1 MMPSP
6 TPVLTLSIVSHG
18 QASLIRPLL
27 DDLARLNLVNIEV
40 IITINIPEDEAS
52 FKQLPFPSRLLRNTK
67 PKGFGANHNEAF
79 AHSHGSYFVIVNPD
93 IRLPTF
99 DMDRLLEVMNDPA
112 VGAVAPVVLNGTGE
126 VEDSV
131 RRFPTIPMLLRRS
144 LLKQRVP
151 DYQWRQEPIQVD
163 WTAGMF
169 VVFRREAFASVNGFD
184 QLRFFMY
191 FEDVD
196 ICLRLKKNGWLIT
209 LQPAVSVIHHAQ
221 RASHRSFKHLRWHL
235 SSALRYF
242 TGL

>member
-1 MMPSP
+1 MPSP
-6 TPVLTLSIVSHG
+6 TPILTLSIVSHG

-27 DDLARLNLVNIEV
+27 DDLARLNLANIEV
-40 IITINIPEDEAS
+40 IITINIPEDETS
-52 FKQLPFPSRLLRNTK
+52 FEQLPFPSRLLRNTK
-67 PKGFGANHNEAF
+67 PKGFGANHNDAF
-79 AHSHGSYFVIVNPD
+79 AHSNGSYFVIVNPD
-93 IRLPTF
+93 IRLPTL
-99 DMDRLLEVMNDPA
+99 DVDRLLEVMNDPA
-112 VGAVAPVVLNGTGE
+112 VGAVAPVVLNGTGD

-151 DYQWRQEPIQVD
+151 DYQWRQEPIAVD

-184 QLRFFMY
+184 QRRFFMY

-196 ICLRLKKNGWLIT
+196 ICLRLKINGWLIT